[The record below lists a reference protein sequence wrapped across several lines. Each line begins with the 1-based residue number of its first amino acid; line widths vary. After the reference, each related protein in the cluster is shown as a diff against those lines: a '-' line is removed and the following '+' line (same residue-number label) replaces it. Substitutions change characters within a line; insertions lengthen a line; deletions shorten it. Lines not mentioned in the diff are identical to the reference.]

1 MIIGQKRWM
10 RQYFEELA
18 VAAGLAD
25 PADFADGAL
34 LLYEG
39 ATVAASAGFSDAVR
53 KARRTAEIL
62 LKA

>member
-1 MIIGQKRWM
+1 M

-18 VAAGLAD
+18 AAAGLAD
-25 PADFADGAL
+25 PADFADGTL

-39 ATVAASAGFSDAVR
+39 ATVAASAGFPAAVR
-53 KARRTAEIL
+53 KARSTAEIL